1 MRKKSQTILITLL
14 CIACFGAGI
23 SVPVI
28 LNKKTTGNSK
38 EQEKFDTIYSIL
50 NSDWY
55 YSNKIKNLDSK
66 LMEQAIDGMTTLDQD
81 AHTNYFD
88 LEQAKAFSSSLE
100 GSNVGLGISFYLN
113 ENKNFVVSNVYI
125 NSTADKKGLK
135 PQDEI
140 ISLDDLKCSENDS
153 ESLNILR
160 RMKGRMLRQNIFVME
175 KNIRQ
180 I

>member
-1 MRKKSQTILITLL
+1 MITLL

-140 ISLDDLKCSENDS
+140 ISLDD
-153 ESLNILR
+153 
-160 RMKGRMLRQNIFVME
+160 
-175 KNIRQ
+175 
-180 I
+180 

>member
-28 LNKKTTGNSK
+28 LNKTTAGNSK

-55 YSNKIKNLDSK
+55 YSNKIKNLDSN
-66 LMEQAIDGMTTLDQD
+66 LMEQAIDGMTTLDKD

-113 ENKNFVVSNVYI
+113 ENKN
-125 NSTADKKGLK
+125 
-135 PQDEI
+135 
-140 ISLDDLKCSENDS
+140 SEN
-153 ESLNILR
+153 
-160 RMKGRMLRQNIFVME
+160 
-175 KNIRQ
+175 
-180 I
+180 

>member
-1 MRKKSQTILITLL
+1 
-14 CIACFGAGI
+14 
-23 SVPVI
+23 
-28 LNKKTTGNSK
+28 
-38 EQEKFDTIYSIL
+38 
-50 NSDWY
+50 
-55 YSNKIKNLDSK
+55 
-66 LMEQAIDGMTTLDQD
+66 MEQAIDGMTTLDQD

-140 ISLDDLKCSENDS
+140 ISLDDLKTKLDS
-153 ESLNILR
+153 NVLR